1 MGWVSWEAM
10 ISPLAC
16 IVFLDCLMVPQP
28 KTHDKKPEECVAVH
42 SHQPKSRLLCH
53 SQNKTKKKQQKNK
66 KTTNKQT
73 NKKKQNKKNNECVA
87 VPQPKRPTSALRCRV
102 LHI

>member
-53 SQNKTKKKQQKNK
+53 SQNKTKKNNK
-66 KTTNKQT
+66 KTKKQQTNKQT
-73 NKKKQNKKNNECVA
+73 KKKQNKKK
-87 VPQPKRPTSALRCRV
+87 Q
-102 LHI
+102 